1 MSLMSDLT
9 VRCRT
14 RLRPGRVRRT
24 LWIGI
29 FCVTFPGFLFAQS
42 LTLTFQTVSGGL
54 SLSGSG
60 TDTASMNFG
69 TVSRYAPLGAGIT
82 RSSGATDYTI
92 ASDFGLMVVKGGRGG
107 SPNYLVRARLTSSNP
122 LTWSINGVVM
132 TTTLATIAN
141 NQPYASIVPY
151 PLQFVVPVASA
162 PGAASATFE
171 VTAISN

>member
-14 RLRPGRVRRT
+14 RLTPGRVRRT
-24 LWIGI
+24 LWIGV
-29 FCVTFPGFLFAQS
+29 FCVTFPGILFAQA

-69 TVSRYAPLGAGIT
+69 NVSAYAPLGAGIT
-82 RSSGATDYTI
+82 RSNGATDYTI
-92 ASDFGLMVVKGGRGG
+92 GSDFGLMVVKGGRGG

-132 TTTLATIAN
+132 TTTLQPVAN
-141 NQPYASIVPY
+141 NQPYGSTVPY
-151 PLQFVVPVASA
+151 ALQFVVPKASA
-162 PGAASATFE
+162 PGAASAVFE
-171 VTAISN
+171 VRAVSN